1 MKIDIRALKLSFYF
15 LFILIIIK
23 IYPDPNQFYL
33 LYPAVVIC
41 EYSSNETLESFKK
54 RTFGFIKG
62 GLFGMVLALY
72 VGITPL
78 TVALALIIIVII
90 SEHIGGSFLVPT
102 LTTFLPTV
110 MKSAHVKYLEVKV
123 QHYLIIMLV
132 CIIIDYTIN
141 RIFKIPKEKLHL

>member
-1 MKIDIRALKLSFYF
+1 MKIDIRALKLSLYF

-23 IYPDPNQFYL
+23 IYPYPNQFYL

-41 EYSSNETLESFKK
+41 EYSSHETLDSFKK

-62 GLFGMVLALY
+62 GIFGMILALY
-72 VGITPL
+72 VGITPF
-78 TVALALIIIVII
+78 TVVTALIIIVII
-90 SEHIGGSFLVPT
+90 SEHIGSSFLVPT

-110 MKSAHVKYLEVKV
+110 MKSTHIKYLEVKV
-123 QHYLIIMLV
+123 QHYLIIMLL

-141 RIFKIPKEKLHL
+141 RVFKIPKEKLHI